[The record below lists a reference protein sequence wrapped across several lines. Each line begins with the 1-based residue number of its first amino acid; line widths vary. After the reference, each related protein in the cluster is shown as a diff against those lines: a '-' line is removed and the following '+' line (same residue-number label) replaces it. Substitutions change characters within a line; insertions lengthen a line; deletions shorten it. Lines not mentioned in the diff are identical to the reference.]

1 MLTGSN
7 VGCCMH
13 INLREEEISLS
24 SFGISLSD
32 SSHYGEVKF
41 GYFLQLI
48 LYDITMWF
56 KSQLNV
62 DMVVPNFI

>member
-1 MLTGSN
+1 ML
-7 VGCCMH
+7 VCCMY
-13 INLREEEISLS
+13 INIREEEISSS

-32 SSHYGEVKF
+32 CSHYGEVKS

-48 LYDITMWF
+48 LYVIAMWF

-62 DMVVPNFI
+62 DMVSSEIIIPDS